1 MLLRISAACVAFVL
15 SNTAC
20 FSETINLRNS
30 CQPWELVPANEALQS
45 PVAALLLCAKDE
57 QTWLSI
63 QIKCF
68 SDTAE
73 IEFRY
78 RPGYP
83 IASPVPKVA
92 EADLQTVN
100 PPAEITAASS
110 VQTTEPDQQDNAP
123 EELPLAEKEMLFFD
137 FPKLGVTSVVAYD
150 FDAKDWHYTEK
161 EPLATLFRSL
171 ITGNYADVS
180 MMAMGVTERIP
191 LRGSTKAIGRVVET
205 CRIAKRKMEKEAKKL
220 ATQAQN

>member
-1 MLLRISAACVAFVL
+1 MLFHISAVCAAFAL
-15 SNTAC
+15 STTTC
-20 FSETINLRNS
+20 FSETTNLRNS
-30 CQPWELVPANEALQS
+30 CQPWELVPASEALKS
-45 PVAALLLCAKDE
+45 PVAALLLCTKDE

-68 SDTAE
+68 PETAE

-83 IASPVPKVA
+83 ISAPVPKVA
-92 EADLQTVN
+92 ETDLQAVN
-100 PPAEITAASS
+100 PPTEITATSS
-110 VQTTEPDQQDNAP
+110 DQATEPEQQDNAI
-123 EELPLAEKEMLFFD
+123 EVLPLAEKEMLFFD

-150 FDAKDWHYTEK
+150 FNAKDWYYIEK
-161 EPLATLFRSL
+161 EPLAPLFSSL

-180 MMAMGVTERIP
+180 MMAMDVTERIP

-205 CRIAKRKMEKEAKKL
+205 CRIAKRKIENEAKKL
-220 ATQAQN
+220 AAQAQN